1 MHDGGTYIFH
11 KNYTTTSREK
21 RCLSPVSSEVVPWEN
36 HATSLP
42 YYDTLR
48 DLRFHIKNTLRP
60 LAEAGDE
67 RAQKLLEQ
75 AEDID
80 RQDTAL
86 FRLYGK
92 KRIIDPKTGKEKL
105 GWLWR
110 DLGVRE
116 ENDKQ
121 GITEE
126 RKKAHEEAERRKV
139 EFEKQAKEIIGRG
152 GFVVD
157 VPIMKKISGK
167 DKEVGKE
174 LCAVRLEKTVS
185 KRSGNDMWKVV
196 EMFPPGVGGL
206 RVDQTSQLNMGQF
219 PEWFRK
225 EAKKYFIMHGEDFV
239 ERLTYETKE

>member
-110 DLGVRE
+110 AREVRE
-116 ENDKQ
+116 ENDRN

-126 RKKAHEEAERRKV
+126 NKKAREEAERRKI
-139 EFEKQAKEIIGRG
+139 EFAKQAKEIIERG

-157 VPIMKKISGK
+157 APIMKKINGK

-174 LCAVRLEKTVS
+174 PCAVRLEKV
-185 KRSGNDMWKVV
+185 KAKSGGDMWEII
-196 EMFPPGVGGL
+196 EMFPLEVPGL
-206 RVDQTSQLNMGQF
+206 RVGKRSQLNMKQF
-219 PEWFRK
+219 PEWFLK
-225 EAKKYFIMHGEDFV
+225 EARKHFIIRDGDFV
-239 ERLTYETKE
+239 ERLAYETKE